1 MSTELVLNVVE
12 LLRRP
17 ATRKPYELS
26 VPAQGLSL
34 GGDAEVAD
42 GTPVLVDVVVE
53 SLSDGLTVNGQV
65 STTWTG
71 TCRRC
76 LGPAEGP
83 LVAEVQELY
92 QVHPSSDDAFP
103 FDGEQLDLGPMVR
116 ELVLMELPAAPLC
129 RDDCAGIC
137 PTCGADRDQTP
148 CRCEERRY
156 RPPLGRPR
164 LPPRQPRS
172 RPLGPGPAGATP
184 GRRRVPAAR

>member
-1 MSTELVLNVVE
+1 MVE

-17 ATRKPYELS
+17 ATRKVYELS

-34 GGDAEVAD
+34 GGDADVAD
-42 GTPVLVDVVVE
+42 GTPVVVDVLVE

-65 STTWTG
+65 RTSWTG

-76 LGPAEGP
+76 LGEASGP
-83 LVAEVQELY
+83 LVADVQELY
-92 QVHPSSDDAFP
+92 QVHPTADDAFT

-137 PTCGADRDQTP
+137 PSCGADRNLAACP
-148 CRCEERRY
+148 CAQDATD
-156 RPPLGRPR
+156 PR
-164 LPPRQPRS
+164 W
-172 RPLGPGPAGATP
+172 AGLDALRAELEP
-184 GRRRVPAAR
+184 DR